1 MSSPPAKSGSCSCC
15 PYPGSLSQPCQEAGH
30 AQDIGN
36 MGDAGVGASPEE
48 NLLRMQDQL
57 FDSESRQHTVANNW
71 DSATTNA
78 PLETA
83 EAVPEEHYRIQA
95 LAQGALGFSLTDRP
109 LKRNRAAFEGASPKP
124 CPETGSQSTTC
135 SAAFRK
141 ALAQV
146 IRRHIGSSRVN
157 IECTVGG
164 DWGDAGERYRIEM
177 AFQC

>member
-15 PYPGSLSQPCQEAGH
+15 PYPGSLSQPRQEAGH
-30 AQDIGN
+30 AQDSGN

-48 NLLRMQDQL
+48 NLLRIQDQL

-95 LAQGALGFSLTDRP
+95 LAQGALGFPLTDRP
-109 LKRNRAAFEGASPKP
+109 LKRNRAAFEARPSG
-124 CPETGSQSTTC
+124 
-135 SAAFRK
+135 
-141 ALAQV
+141 
-146 IRRHIGSSRVN
+146 RHSLRLS
-157 IECTVGG
+157 GG
-164 DWGDAGERYRIEM
+164 T
-177 AFQC
+177 